1 MIAMQK
7 ISPSSLE
14 VGKFFSEKWWDD
26 LPDVFQD
33 LSEKIKDR
41 RYVVKCKPHQ
51 VNRAVLACEY
61 VTETAPKGGRVLDM
75 ACGVG
80 FNGVYLATQGYR
92 VEGFDLSDKA
102 IVRANELSQSL
113 GHSPEM
119 FVVADESYIFDLPD
133 ESFDAVLAM
142 GFFRYLDSESQEAC
156 YRHVHRILKPK
167 GKFVITHQNML
178 FEMFALNDGTL
189 RFWADLIEGYAEVSG
204 LLGGKS
210 VHEALKEA
218 ITVPGRKY
226 ASHSIS
232 RHMPV
237 QSENPLSYGEVA
249 TSKGFR
255 LEKMSFPSSHLL
267 PPWLESQ
274 VDQEKLSDLKRKV
287 CLERAEAEDWRA
299 MFMEYEFLAFLER
312 A

>member
-1 MIAMQK
+1 MIAMAK

-14 VGKFFSEKWWDD
+14 VGKLFSEKWWDHF
-26 LPDVFQD
+26 PDIFQD
-33 LSEKIKDR
+33 LAEKIKDR
-41 RYVVKCKPHQ
+41 SYVVKCEPTQ

-61 VTETAPKGGRVLDM
+61 VTQTVPKGGRVLDM
-75 ACGVG
+75 ACGMG
-80 FNGVYLATQGYR
+80 FNGVHLATQGYQ

-102 IVRANELSQSL
+102 IERANELSQRL
-113 GHSPEM
+113 GHSLEM
-119 FVVADESYIFDLPD
+119 FVLADESYIFDLPD

-142 GFFRYLDSESQEAC
+142 GFFRYLAPESQETC

-167 GKFVITHQNML
+167 GKFLLTHQNML

-189 RFWADLIEGYAEVSG
+189 RFWADVIEGYSDVSG

-210 VHEALKEA
+210 VYEALKES
-218 ITVPGRKY
+218 ITVPERKY

-237 QSENPLSYGEVA
+237 QSENPLTYGEVA
-249 TSKGFR
+249 ASKGFR
-255 LEKMSFPSSHLL
+255 LEKICFPFSHLL
-267 PPWLESQ
+267 PPWMESQ
-274 VDQEKLSDLKRKV
+274 VDQEKLSDFKRKV
-287 CLERAEAEDWRA
+287 CLERAEAGDWRA
-299 MFMEYEFLAFLER
+299 MFMEYEFLAFLEK